1 MVTWFPF
8 GFRAPFRIPHS
19 SGKKME
25 KPRVDEASARAML
38 MGDDIGELR
47 KYIVEMMHAEMEL
60 MESIKLNERN
70 VARVSARI
78 KHFKELITQERT
90 RYKALKSA
98 LAEDANELQ
107 ILEEKQIVAEASH
120 RQFQDAVTQRESE
133 VQVLRARFQQQR
145 AAMLSL
151 RHQITESTAQLKNL
165 SLSIQTVEME
175 THNIST
181 ALDECTEPAEQR
193 AARQKFRSKIRYTQQ
208 FIAQMMEETSQL
220 VEKRTKLEA
229 EVLQCEQ
236 EAHKLRESVFCK
248 EKEAEVLF
256 NRLREDTFR
265 VIRENGKIEGK
276 LKAKRR
282 KFRLKTK
289 NEISSL
295 KRRIS
300 FITSELERGQMTN
313 EDALSI
319 VDALSAK
326 REALEDRL
334 SGRNEQLAAVES
346 AIAKLS
352 SSVSAIGRGEGSFDT
367 TRLQEELG
375 KKRDDARS
383 AQNKLQEKQNLL
395 KVLEEDHTQLNTAFE
410 DLSAQIVAAK
420 NTTEGLDSEITSLAK
435 DIELQE
441 EKVRSL
447 NAAVG
452 DAQKKIAVLKSEYQE
467 YQRKS
472 KSTIKMQ
479 TKLRRERDS
488 LQEQEK
494 EMALQLRQVENLSRL
509 LGEGIKHGTEYASRF
524 NESVGLSEDKQ
535 KRIEFELRLQE
546 LSLQQQCAQE
556 EAKFQAEVAIWD
568 DKIKRVERQLRSL

>member
-90 RYKALKSA
+90 RYKALKSV

-120 RQFQDAVTQRESE
+120 RQFQ

-367 TRLQEELG
+367 TRLQEEL
-375 KKRDDARS
+375 
-383 AQNKLQEKQNLL
+383 
-395 KVLEEDHTQLNTAFE
+395 VLEEDHTQLNTAFE

>member
-1 MVTWFPF
+1 
-8 GFRAPFRIPHS
+8 
-19 SGKKME
+19 ME

-38 MGDDIGELR
+38 MEDDIGELR

-120 RQFQDAVTQRESE
+120 RQFQ

-367 TRLQEELG
+367 TRLQEEL
-375 KKRDDARS
+375 
-383 AQNKLQEKQNLL
+383 
-395 KVLEEDHTQLNTAFE
+395 VLEEDHTQLNTAFE

-447 NAAVG
+447 NAAMG